1 MPSITEQLEEL
12 KLEFLHDL
20 PRRVAEIIELTG
32 ESMDSAPDV
41 LKKLQLRTHNLVS
54 AAGIYGFE
62 HLSKKA
68 REFDLFL
75 TVLIDGQ
82 NTSGKPLPEQM
93 WPFVKQFVGDLNKIQ
108 ENITETAKPPID
120 PDMLRDDIVLD
131 QQMILYVTDDDIGGR
146 AICAVLME
154 FGHLIELSSPA
165 EAMNKIVTLNP
176 DFILLG
182 ISMEEIDG
190 RELAKKLRK
199 SMNGRDYIPIIFLTS
214 HSDGATWVSCIAAG
228 GDDVIQKPFDA
239 QILLAKLFALKRLMH
254 LQASN

>member
-1 MPSITEQLEEL
+1 MPSISEQLEEL

-20 PRRVAEIIELTG
+20 PRRIAEIIELTG
-32 ESMDSAPDV
+32 ESVDNSAEV

-62 HLSKKA
+62 HLSRKA

-93 WPFVKQFVGDLNKIQ
+93 WPFVTQFVGDLSKIQ
-108 ENITETAKPPID
+108 ENITESAKPPID
-120 PDMLRDDIVLD
+120 PASLRDDIVLD

-146 AICAVLME
+146 AVCAVMME

-165 EAMNKIVTLNP
+165 DAMNKIATLNP

-182 ISMEEIDG
+182 ISMEGIDG
-190 RELAKKLRK
+190 RELAKDLRA
-199 SMNGRDYIPIIFLTS
+199 STRDDAYIPIIFLTS

-228 GDDVIQKPFDA
+228 GDDVLLKPFDA
-239 QILLAKLFALKRLMH
+239 QILLAKLYALKRLMD
-254 LQASN
+254 LRTGK